1 MKIKKMKKIL
11 FLILLSILSIF
22 AITFLIFDKTKNI
35 LSEVNSYINYYS
47 SSTEVSNSNQSNKKQ
62 ENITYKTT
70 NEGELK
76 LDIYPPINKKYKLS
90 PVLIYIHGGAWQW
103 GDKNIEDNYKPFIN
117 SILENGYT
125 VVAIDYRL
133 VNSSV
138 KFPSPVQDCKDA
150 VRWVYKNAKDYNLD
164 EKNIGLFGISAGAHL
179 ALLTAYSDNNDFVG
193 TDYLKTFSSKVNYVV
208 AIAPPVV
215 LDDSINKKD
224 YTYIETFLGN
234 SSSTRDF
241 NEKIRESSPINY
253 VKKGIPN
260 TLVIHGKKDTFVPY
274 SQSVDLINK
283 IKSVGAHGEFITID
297 NGNHDLSSA
306 TTFELFK
313 MITNITEYLSNNLKK

>member
-1 MKIKKMKKIL
+1 MKIRKTKKIL
-11 FLILLSILSIF
+11 FLIILSALF
-22 AITFLIFDKTKNI
+22 AFTISYLLFDKAKNV
-35 LSEVNSYINYYS
+35 LSEVNLYLNYYS
-47 SSTEVSNSNQSNKKQ
+47 SATEVINTTEPNKNL

-70 NEGELK
+70 KEGELK
-76 LDIYPPINKKYKLS
+76 LDIYAPINKKYKLS

-103 GDKNIEDNYKPFIN
+103 GNKNIEDNYKPFIN

-138 KFPSPVQDCKDA
+138 KFPAPVQDCKDA
-150 VRWVYKNAKDYNLD
+150 IRWIYKNAKNYNLD

-179 ALLTAYSDNNDFVG
+179 ALLTSYSDNNEFIGSD
-193 TDYLKTFSSKVNYVV
+193 DLNAFSSKVNYVI

-215 LDDSINKKD
+215 LDGSIDKKD
-224 YTYIETFLGN
+224 YVYIETFLGK
-234 SSSTRDF
+234 SSSANDF
-241 NEKIRESSPINY
+241 NEKIKDSSPINY

-274 SQSVDLINK
+274 SQSADLIDKINK
-283 IKSVGAHGEFITID
+283 AGAHGEFVTIE

-306 TTFELFK
+306 TSFELLK
-313 MITNITEYLSNNLKK
+313 MMTKITGYLSTNLKK